1 MATLTAIERD
11 PERTSGADAMA
22 TQFGCDDVAS
32 ILVES
37 SSIEGEAFA
46 GCDEACTASLCE
58 AAMVELWLRVAES
71 GLPAVPWQI
80 SAAARAQVDARAR
93 PTGVDG
99 SWVGT
104 LAVDGL
110 GATPIGGPFSGAAGD

>member
-1 MATLTAIERD
+1 MAE
-11 PERTSGADAMA
+11 
-22 TQFGCDDVAS
+22 QFGCDDVAS

-46 GCDEACTASLCE
+46 GCDEACTSALC
-58 AAMVELWLRVAES
+58 ATAMVELWLRVAES

-80 SAAARAQVDARAR
+80 SAAARAQVDAQAR

-99 SWVGT
+99 SWVGS
-104 LAVDGL
+104 LEVDGFPT
-110 GATPIGGPFSGAAGD
+110 TPIGGPLSGATGN